1 MCVIHICVQC
11 SEKFSELLVNDVQD
25 SELTVESI
33 VGTALLEI
41 FDTVYVEDV
50 KLFTAHST
58 TVSME
63 GDGGVVAMNRWA
75 MGNPMASYKSV
86 GENNNMS
93 VEPGQMSCPGST
105 LILFSDSR
113 ASTTLSP
120 ILHLFLPPTGKL

>member
-50 KLFTAHST
+50 KLFTAQNT
-58 TVSME
+58 TVTME
-63 GDGGVVAMNRWA
+63 GER
-75 MGNPMASYKSV
+75 K
-86 GENNNMS
+86 
-93 VEPGQMSCPGST
+93 
-105 LILFSDSR
+105 
-113 ASTTLSP
+113 
-120 ILHLFLPPTGKL
+120 

>member
-50 KLFTAHST
+50 KLFTAQNT
-58 TVSME
+58 TVTME
-63 GDGGVVAMNRWA
+63 GDR
-75 MGNPMASYKSV
+75 K
-86 GENNNMS
+86 
-93 VEPGQMSCPGST
+93 
-105 LILFSDSR
+105 
-113 ASTTLSP
+113 
-120 ILHLFLPPTGKL
+120 

>member
-11 SEKFSELLVNDVQD
+11 SEQFSELLVNDVQD

-50 KLFTAHST
+50 KLFTAQSA

-63 GDGGVVAMNRWA
+63 EER
-75 MGNPMASYKSV
+75 K
-86 GENNNMS
+86 
-93 VEPGQMSCPGST
+93 
-105 LILFSDSR
+105 
-113 ASTTLSP
+113 
-120 ILHLFLPPTGKL
+120 

>member
-50 KLFTAHST
+50 KLLTTQST
-58 TVSME
+58 PIHNE
-63 GDGGVVAMNRWA
+63 GTR
-75 MGNPMASYKSV
+75 
-86 GENNNMS
+86 E
-93 VEPGQMSCPGST
+93 
-105 LILFSDSR
+105 
-113 ASTTLSP
+113 
-120 ILHLFLPPTGKL
+120 

>member
-50 KLFTAHST
+50 KLFTAQNT
-58 TVSME
+58 TVTIE
-63 GDGGVVAMNRWA
+63 GER
-75 MGNPMASYKSV
+75 K
-86 GENNNMS
+86 
-93 VEPGQMSCPGST
+93 
-105 LILFSDSR
+105 
-113 ASTTLSP
+113 
-120 ILHLFLPPTGKL
+120 

>member
-50 KLFTAHST
+50 KLFTAKST
-58 TVSME
+58 TIHSE
-63 GDGGVVAMNRWA
+63 GAC
-75 MGNPMASYKSV
+75 
-86 GENNNMS
+86 E
-93 VEPGQMSCPGST
+93 
-105 LILFSDSR
+105 
-113 ASTTLSP
+113 
-120 ILHLFLPPTGKL
+120 

>member
-11 SEKFSELLVNDVQD
+11 SEQFSELLVNDVQN

-50 KLFTAHST
+50 KLFTAQSA

-63 GDGGVVAMNRWA
+63 EER
-75 MGNPMASYKSV
+75 
-86 GENNNMS
+86 
-93 VEPGQMSCPGST
+93 
-105 LILFSDSR
+105 
-113 ASTTLSP
+113 
-120 ILHLFLPPTGKL
+120 KL

>member
-50 KLFTAHST
+50 KLFTAQST
-58 TVSME
+58 TVGTE
-63 GDGGVVAMNRWA
+63 DEQ
-75 MGNPMASYKSV
+75 K
-86 GENNNMS
+86 
-93 VEPGQMSCPGST
+93 
-105 LILFSDSR
+105 L
-113 ASTTLSP
+113 LS
-120 ILHLFLPPTGKL
+120 